1 MPYAQ
6 SVKES
11 STLAISTDR
20 SVKESSILALS
31 TDKSVYMDKKSF
43 VVKSSRSLLKQPLLA
58 KVSSVKAL
66 LAMTSVQKKE
76 EKPLSK
82 FVVKF
87 GAAFNIP

>member
-1 MPYAQ
+1 MTHAQ
-6 SVKES
+6 SVKESSTPALSTDRSVKES

-20 SVKESSILALS
+20 L
-31 TDKSVYMDKKSF
+31 VYMDKKSF
-43 VVKSSRSLLKQPLLA
+43 VIKSSRSILKQPLIA

-66 LAMTSVQKKE
+66 LAITSVQKKE

-87 GAAFNIP
+87 GAALNVP